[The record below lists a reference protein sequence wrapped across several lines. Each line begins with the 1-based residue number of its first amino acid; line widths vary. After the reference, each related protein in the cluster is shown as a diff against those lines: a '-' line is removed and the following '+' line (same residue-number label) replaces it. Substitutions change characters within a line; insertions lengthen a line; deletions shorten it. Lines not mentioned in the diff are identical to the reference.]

1 MPGQRSYCH
10 RWPDMATPSPAFLP
24 HSSGL
29 RLGHHRG
36 ARYGAQAIPPR
47 DLCDTAAW
55 LPPRGRGFL
64 AGESKSRIMQV
75 GPIGSGGH
83 RRALTAAQTGRS
95 DRAVVTK
102 SGWRD
107 RGVGDTSI
115 LNHPILSCAIIYNQ
129 RRQTGAAQ
137 ASHSGAKRLESLEN
151 LVEMCTCVGKGCQ
164 RRGEGSINGH
174 MDKKGAGGGKEVM
187 VA

>member
-55 LPPRGRGFL
+55 LPPRGRGL
-64 AGESKSRIMQV
+64 RAGESKSRIMQV

-83 RRALTAAQTGRS
+83 RRALTVAQTGRS

-107 RGVGDTSI
+107 RRVRDTFI
-115 LNHPILSCAIIYNQ
+115 LNHPILSCTIIYNQ
-129 RRQTGAAQ
+129 WRQTGAALWCKTTGVIRELGRDV
-137 ASHSGAKRLESLEN
+137 HL
-151 LVEMCTCVGKGCQ
+151 CTCAGKSYQ

-174 MDKKGAGGGKEVM
+174 MDKKGGGWGEVM